1 MDVPGGSVTA
11 VAALVADHPD
21 WLSSNS
27 LSPNDIAV
35 TALGTGESY
44 AAWLATAVESP
55 TSVVVVRVARR
66 PGPELPASPREEFA
80 GLSLAPAGV
89 GPTPRA
95 LAALGPFPVIV
106 ESLVPGQIRTGRYW
120 ADPSLLAAHAR
131 TLARL
136 HRRRWLAAG
145 PVTAADTNVGGV
157 SFVAE
162 VESAIAHWA
171 PRIDGSPFGGSFARL
186 GEALRSYAARVE
198 PEFAPLRSFALIHGD
213 SIMTNILVTGP
224 EDASRRR
231 GCAVTGIGPIDEVF
245 AEPQSPADARPL
257 PGLVTRLV
265 DWEWTRIGDPA
276 RDLGLIGGAVHAD
289 PWYADLNEDLLDG
302 FVSAY
307 RGESEVLGSDVDALG
322 DARAMRVRRDA
333 WLVAEGFAV
342 LAYLHWRDA
351 SLHWRD
357 GGPRAVDQRV
367 STRRSPGTRH
377 TAAALEATLTAC
389 LRPQR

>member
-89 GPTPRA
+89 GPTPCA

-145 PVTAADTNVGGV
+145 PVTACASLSNTGRAMCA
-157 SFVAE
+157 VAGFAAS
-162 VESAIAHWA
+162 SASAHTWSWRWTLP
-171 PRIDGSPFGGSFARL
+171 PRFAR
-186 GEALRSYAARVE
+186 Y
-198 PEFAPLRSFALIHGD
+198 
-213 SIMTNILVTGP
+213 
-224 EDASRRR
+224 
-231 GCAVTGIGPIDEVF
+231 
-245 AEPQSPADARPL
+245 
-257 PGLVTRLV
+257 
-265 DWEWTRIGDPA
+265 
-276 RDLGLIGGAVHAD
+276 
-289 PWYADLNEDLLDG
+289 
-302 FVSAY
+302 
-307 RGESEVLGSDVDALG
+307 
-322 DARAMRVRRDA
+322 
-333 WLVAEGFAV
+333 
-342 LAYLHWRDA
+342 
-351 SLHWRD
+351 
-357 GGPRAVDQRV
+357 
-367 STRRSPGTRH
+367 
-377 TAAALEATLTAC
+377 
-389 LRPQR
+389 

>member
-1 MDVPGGSVTA
+1 MDARRACDRCRRTGGT
-11 VAALVADHPD
+11 PD

-44 AAWLATAVESP
+44 AAWLAAAGSRP
-55 TSVVVVRVARR
+55 RRWLSSGGGR
-66 PGPELPASPREEFA
+66 PGPELLASPREEFA
-80 GLSLAPAGV
+80 GLSLAPVGV
-89 GPTPRA
+89 GPTPCA

-106 ESLVPGQIRTGRYW
+106 ESLVPGQIRTGRHW
-120 ADPSLLAAHAR
+120 ADPNLLAAHAR

-171 PRIDGSPFGGSFARL
+171 PRIDGSQFGGSFARL

-224 EDASRRR
+224 RRR
-231 GCAVTGIGPIDEVF
+231 
-245 AEPQSPADARPL
+245 R
-257 PGLVTRLV
+257 V
-265 DWEWTRIGDPA
+265 DG
-276 RDLGLIGGAVHAD
+276 
-289 PWYADLNEDLLDG
+289 
-302 FVSAY
+302 
-307 RGESEVLGSDVDALG
+307 
-322 DARAMRVRRDA
+322 
-333 WLVAEGFAV
+333 VA
-342 LAYLHWRDA
+342 
-351 SLHWRD
+351 
-357 GGPRAVDQRV
+357 P
-367 STRRSPGTRH
+367 
-377 TAAALEATLTAC
+377 
-389 LRPQR
+389 

>member
-1 MDVPGGSVTA
+1 M
-11 VAALVADHPD
+11 
-21 WLSSNS
+21 
-27 LSPNDIAV
+27 
-35 TALGTGESY
+35 
-44 AAWLATAVESP
+44 
-55 TSVVVVRVARR
+55 
-66 PGPELPASPREEFA
+66 
-80 GLSLAPAGV
+80 SLAPAGV
-89 GPTPRA
+89 GPTPCA

-257 PGLVTRLV
+257 PGLVIRLV

-377 TAAALEATLTAC
+377 TAAALEATLTAR

>member
-66 PGPELPASPREEFA
+66 PGPELPASPREESA

-89 GPTPRA
+89 GPTPCA

-145 PVTAADTNVGGV
+145 PVTA
-157 SFVAE
+157 
-162 VESAIAHWA
+162 
-171 PRIDGSPFGGSFARL
+171 ARL

-357 GGPRAVDQRV
+357 GGPRAGDQRG

-377 TAAALEATLTAC
+377 MAAALEATLTAR